1 MGIGSRRGLGVLAL
15 LAMLVVGA
23 GEAQAQSATCMR
35 LQQNLAQLDRNGA
48 FRNSGASDAAA
59 RNLARSVQ
67 QAESLYIRTGCNEAA
82 RAGRQLSP
90 QCQQIARDVLR
101 LRGEYS
107 NAAQAVQAAGSVA
120 SQREAV
126 LQEMARFGCSAGGR
140 ANTDRGNFLDQ
151 IFGRSTDPNFSGG
164 QVVEDFGGWQTG
176 GTTVRSLCV
185 RLSDGYFW
193 PVSYSTTMQY
203 LETDFAACQQMCP
216 GEQVDLYYH
225 ANPGEEP
232 EHMRNLA
239 GQPYTA
245 LPTAFRYRE
254 SFDADTSCR
263 TEAQS
268 GRIASSGGEDGNSRS
283 VATYNGESFPLPLRD
298 PRRTGQAP
306 VAVAELE
313 PSNFVSDIPLPRRR
327 PAGPGEAPGA
337 QPVTP
342 RDTTADMRL
351 VQFGDRVVR
360 VVGPDT
366 PYARSAAGGT

>member
-1 MGIGSRRGLGVLAL
+1 MGIGSRGPWGVVLAL
-15 LAMLVVGA
+15 FAMLAIGA
-23 GEAQAQSATCMR
+23 GEVHAQSATCLR
-35 LQQNLAQLDRNGA
+35 LQQSLAQLDRNGA

-59 RNLARSVQ
+59 RNLARAVQ

-82 RAGRQLSP
+82 RAGRQLGP

-107 NAAQAVQAAGSVA
+107 SAAQAVQAAGSVA

-126 LQEMARFGCSAGGR
+126 LQEMARFGCSAGGT

-151 IFGRSTDPNFSGG
+151 IFGRTTDPNFSGG
-164 QVVEDFGGWQTG
+164 QVVESFGGWQTG

-203 LETDFAACQQMCP
+203 LETDLAACQQMCP

-254 SFDADTSCR
+254 NFDADVSCR
-263 TEAQS
+263 TEAQN
-268 GRIASSGGEDGNSRS
+268 GRIATAGSEDGIRA
-283 VATYNGESFPLPLRD
+283 VATYNGASFPLPLRD

-313 PSNFVSDIPLPRRR
+313 ASNFVSDIPLPRRR

-366 PYARSAAGGT
+366 PYAQSAAGGT